1 MQNTIKLSV
10 LLISLG
16 VVLSPLAAQE
26 LTGMPAQIDANGT
39 AYVSGG
45 VGDKELEQ
53 VNLASKDYNLKLI
66 LAEKSGAYAADVKLV
81 IVDRKGKPVLDL
93 PSAGPIVLTRLA
105 PAKYRIRAIYEGQ
118 EAERVVSL
126 IAGRQKTLTFLW

>member
-16 VVLSPLAAQE
+16 LVLSPLAAQE
-26 LTGMPAQIDANGT
+26 LTGMPAQMDANGT

-66 LAEKSGAYAADVKLV
+66 LAEKSGVYAAGVKVL

-118 EAERVVSL
+118 EAEKAVSL
-126 IAGRQKTLTFLW
+126 IAGRQTTLKFIW

>member
-1 MQNTIKLSV
+1 MQKTIKFSV
-10 LLISLG
+10 VLISLG
-16 VVLSPLAAQE
+16 LVMSPLAAQE
-26 LTGMPAQIDANGT
+26 LTSMPAKIDANGT

-45 VGDKELEQ
+45 IGDKELEQ

-66 LAEKSGAYAADVKLV
+66 LAEKSGAYAANVKLL

-105 PAKYRIRAIYEGQ
+105 PAQYRIRATYDGREIEK
-118 EAERVVSL
+118 AAHVST
-126 IAGRQKTLTFLW
+126 GSQKALTLVW

>member
-1 MQNTIKLSV
+1 MQKTIKLSV

-16 VVLSPLAAQE
+16 LILSPLAAQE
-26 LTGMPAQIDANGT
+26 LAGMPAKIDANGT

-66 LAEKSGAYAADVKLV
+66 LAEKSGAYAADVKFV
-81 IVDRKGKPVLDL
+81 IVDRKGKPVLNV

-105 PAKYRIRAIYEGQ
+105 PAKYQIRATYQGQ
-118 EAERVVSL
+118 EIEKALSVT
-126 IAGRQKTLTFLW
+126 AGRQKTMTFVW

>member
-16 VVLSPLAAQE
+16 LVLSPLTAQE
-26 LTGMPAQIDANGT
+26 LTSMPAQMDTNGT

-45 VGDKELEQ
+45 IGDKELEQ
-53 VNLASKDYNLKLI
+53 VDLASKDYNLKLI
-66 LAEKSGAYAADVKLV
+66 LAEKSGTYAANVKVL

-93 PSAGPIVLTRLA
+93 PSAGPILLTRLA
-105 PAKYRIRAIYEGQ
+105 PAKYRIHATYEGR
-118 EAERVVSL
+118 EAEKAVSL
-126 IAGRQKTLTFLW
+126 IADRQKTLTFIW